1 MSSPGRHIPQLVIA
15 FFLAMMVGGA
25 IWLKIPLSWVVNDAL
40 VRLAM
45 NGVLVLS
52 LVPMLNAGIGI
63 NFGLPVAVVAG
74 LLGMCLAVNWKMTG
88 LAGFTAATAIATVI
102 AVIFGA
108 VFGRILNRVKGR
120 EEITATFIGFSFI
133 PLTNFF
139 WATAPFTNP
148 AMLWPIGGKGMRPTI
163 GLKSSFAK
171 VLNGFLPLEIGPLVI
186 PCGLLLFFACSCLL
200 VHLFFRCATGKA
212 MQAVG
217 ENEGYA
223 LLCGIDVDRMRQ
235 LATILSTVIGAVG
248 ICVYAQSYGFIELYD
263 APMMMAFPAASALLI
278 GGSITGR
285 TTVVHVIIGTFL
297 FHTMYIL
304 SGPLANELLV
314 PEMAEIFRLMLTNG
328 VILFAMLHAGGR
340 NGKPRTAM

>member
-1 MSSPGRHIPQLVIA
+1 MALVRRHIPQLVIA
-15 FFLAMMVGGA
+15 LFLAMMVGGA
-25 IWLKIPLSWVVNDAL
+25 ILLQIPLSWVVNDAL

-63 NFGLPVAVVAG
+63 NFGLPVAIVAG
-74 LLGMCLAVNWKMTG
+74 LLGMCLAVNWKLTG
-88 LAGFTAATAIATVI
+88 LAGFTAATAMAIVI
-102 AVIFGA
+102 AVIFGS
-108 VFGRILNRVKGR
+108 VFGHILNRVRGR

-148 AMLWPIGGKGMRPTI
+148 AMLWPIGGQGMRPTI

-171 VLNGFLPLEIGPLVI
+171 VLNDFLPLKIGLLVI
-186 PCGLLLFFACSCLL
+186 PCGLLLFFACICLL
-200 VHLFFRCATGKA
+200 VHLFFRSTTGKA
-212 MQAVG
+212 IQAVG

-223 LLCGIDVDRMRQ
+223 LLCGIDADWMRQ

-263 APMMMAFPAASALLI
+263 APMMMAFPAASAILI
-278 GGSITGR
+278 GGSIAGR
-285 TTVVHVIIGTFL
+285 TTVINVIIGTFL
-297 FHTMYIL
+297 FHTIYIL
-304 SGPLANELLV
+304 SGPLANDLLV

-328 VILFAMLHAGGR
+328 VIFFAMLHAGGR
-340 NGKPRTAM
+340 NGKPRAAM

>member
-1 MSSPGRHIPQLVIA
+1 MSSPGRHIPQLVIS
-15 FFLAMMVGGA
+15 FFLAIMVGGA

-88 LAGFTAATAIATVI
+88 LTGFTAATAIASTI
-102 AVIFGA
+102 AIIFGS
-108 VFGRILNRVKGR
+108 VFGRILNRVRGR

-163 GLKSSFAK
+163 GLKSSFAE
-171 VLNGFLPLEIGPLVI
+171 VLNDFLPLEIGPLVI

-200 VHLFFRCATGKA
+200 VHLFFRSATGKA
-212 MQAVG
+212 IQAVG

-223 LLCGIDVDRMRQ
+223 LLCGIDVDWMRQ
-235 LATILSTVIGAVG
+235 LATILSTVIGAIG

-263 APMMMAFPAASALLI
+263 APMMLSFPAASALLI

-285 TTVVHVIIGTFL
+285 TSVINVIIGTFL

-340 NGKPRTAM
+340 NGKPRAAM